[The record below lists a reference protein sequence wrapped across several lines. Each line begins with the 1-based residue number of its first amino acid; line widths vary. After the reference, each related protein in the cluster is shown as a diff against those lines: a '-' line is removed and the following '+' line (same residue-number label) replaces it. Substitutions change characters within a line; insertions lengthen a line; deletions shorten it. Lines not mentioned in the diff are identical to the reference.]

1 MLPQEAHCFQDR
13 GAGRRLAREM
23 AGGGTAV
30 LGQVLAGTGGVGKT
44 QLAARYARDLL
55 RDREIDVLL
64 WITAVKRKAVVDAY
78 AQAAEELLGIVHADS
93 EQAAAQFL
101 AWLQPRGTGSDGER
115 GPGWMV
121 VLDDLADP
129 VDLLADPAVPHIG
142 LWPPAGPHGRTL
154 VTTRRRDAVLTGHGH
169 RCIDVGL
176 FARDESV
183 GYLTQVLSGARR
195 GPGARTADHDDCVAR
210 LAGDLGDLPLA
221 LSQAA
226 AYLLE
231 TELSCAEYR
240 ALLSS
245 RTRSLARLVPERG
258 MLPDTQSVS
267 VAAAWSLSLDRADRM
282 RPRGLASPMFEL
294 IALLDPSGIPGAVL
308 TGDVARAYLAVRRE
322 RGDRGLGGGGWDE
335 GGVGAG
341 AEGAVAGGAAGQG
354 AVGEGVVGARGGGEG
369 AGGEGVVDEE
379 DAVEALRA
387 LHRMHL
393 IDYTPAVPHQA
404 VRVHQLVQ
412 RSIRE
417 SLTRDRVD
425 EAART
430 AATALSYAW
439 PEVERDTALSGA
451 LRANTDALRRVAE
464 PALWGERASKV
475 LFDAGS
481 SLSDAGRYGDAR
493 DYFEDLAEQAARR
506 LGPDHRDTLE
516 ARLHLADLWALT
528 GHPGESLA
536 ALLALLDDYERV
548 CGPDDIDTLRARHEV
563 AHARGLIGD
572 VPGALMGFE
581 QLLVDLQR
589 EVGDDRPETLSAR
602 GFLALWWGEAGD
614 TAGAVAALEQ
624 LVADRERVLGRDHP
638 EPFRARHN
646 LARYRGQAGDAAG
659 AVAAYEELLADRER
673 VLGPDHTETLGNRG
687 ELAYWTG
694 ESGDSAGALVLFEQL
709 LVDMHRVLGP
719 DHIESLAARSSL
731 AYDWEQ
737 AGDLPGSV
745 LAYRQLL
752 DDLLRLFGPHHSQTA
767 TGATNLASVLITR
780 GRQHLR
786 EGRAMARD
794 GTARRDHHRPPT
806 PDAERRTPM
815 PEETSPPRPAR
826 FEQALA
832 CFHEA
837 RDLTHPEE
845 SPGVYGVILHDIADT
860 YRDARDL
867 KEAVEYFRQ
876 AVSYKLRADNPSD
889 LATTM
894 TALANTLVSMGEPTE
909 ARDVLEQLLAEVP
922 KIEEG
927 ERRAAV
933 LHNIGLTYE
942 ELGNLGV
949 EGAYQDGIAAY
960 REVLE
965 LIDGEADPGWYA
977 SVLKDIGDAYEAQDL
992 LAQAHAS
999 YEDAVRYTR
1008 RIEGASASLITVLI
1022 ALGRVSRRLGKL
1034 EGESA
1039 VNGAAATLGGAAAVV
1054 NGRVIEDAAGAGAE
1068 AGERDQEDVPPPADG
1083 IPPLPDA
1090 PPPDARPDSL
1100 PDSPPGEGS

>member
-1 MLPQEAHCFQDR
+1 M
-13 GAGRRLAREM
+13 
-23 AGGGTAV
+23 
-30 LGQVLAGTGGVGKT
+30 
-44 QLAARYARDLL
+44 
-55 RDREIDVLL
+55 
-64 WITAVKRKAVVDAY
+64 
-78 AQAAEELLGIVHADS
+78 
-93 EQAAAQFL
+93 
-101 AWLQPRGTGSDGER
+101 
-115 GPGWMV
+115 
-121 VLDDLADP
+121 LDDLADP
-129 VDLLADPAVPHIG
+129 VDLLADPALPRIG

-169 RCIDVGL
+169 SCIDVGL
-176 FARDESV
+176 FAREESV

-195 GPGARTADHDDCVAR
+195 GPGGRPAPRAADHDECVAL

-231 TELSCAEYR
+231 TDLSCAEYR
-240 ALLSS
+240 ALLSG

-282 RPRGLASPMFEL
+282 RPYGLASPMFEL

-308 TGDVARAYLAVRRE
+308 TGDVARAYLAMRRE
-322 RGDRGLGGGGWDE
+322 AAEDAVGADE
-335 GGVGAG
+335 GEGVGEG
-341 AEGAVAGGAAGQG
+341 EGAVAEVA
-354 AVGEGVVGARGGGEG
+354 
-369 AGGEGVVDEE
+369 VDEE

-393 IDYTPAVPHQA
+393 IDYTPGVPHQA

-417 SLTRDRVD
+417 SLKRERLD
-425 EAART
+425 EAAWAS
-430 AATALSYAW
+430 AAALADAW

-451 LRANTDALRRVAE
+451 LRANADALRRVAE
-464 PALWGERASKV
+464 SALWGDRAGKV
-475 LFDAGS
+475 LFDVGS
-481 SLSDAGRYGDAR
+481 SLSAAGRYSDAK
-493 DYFEDLAEQAARR
+493 DYFQTLAEQAARR

-516 ARLHLADLWALT
+516 ARLHVADLWALT

-536 ALLALLDDYERV
+536 ALLEVLDDYERV
-548 CGPDDIDTLRARHEV
+548 CGPDDVDTLRARHEV
-563 AHARGLIGD
+563 AHSRGLIGD
-572 VPGALMGFE
+572 VSGALMGFE

-614 TAGAVAALEQ
+614 TAGAIAALEQ
-624 LVADRERVLGRDHP
+624 LVADRERVMGRDHP

-646 LARYRGQAGDAAG
+646 LARYRGQAGDARG

-673 VLGPDHTETLGNRG
+673 VLGPDHTETLDTRG
-687 ELAYWTG
+687 ELAYWIG
-694 ESGDSAGALVLFEQL
+694 ESGDRNRGIIASEQL
-709 LVDMHRVLGP
+709 LVDMGRVFGP
-719 DHIESLAARSSL
+719 DHIESLACRSGL
-731 AYDWEQ
+731 AYEWER
-737 AGDLPGSV
+737 AGDVAGAV
-745 LAYRQLL
+745 LAYRQLH

-767 TGATNLASVLITR
+767 TGAVNLTSVLITR

-786 EGRAMARD
+786 EGRARAGD
-794 GTARRDHHRPPT
+794 GTVPSDQQSPPT

-815 PEETSPPRPAR
+815 PEETSKARPAR

-837 RDLTHPEE
+837 RDLTDPEE
-845 SPGVYGVILHDIADT
+845 SPGVYGVVLHDIADT

-876 AVSYKLRADNPSD
+876 AESYKRRANNPSD

-894 TALANTLVSMGEPTE
+894 TALANTLLAMGEPTE
-909 ARDVLEQLLAEVP
+909 SRDVLERLLVETP
-922 KIEEG
+922 KIEDL
-927 ERRAAV
+927 ERQAAV
-933 LHNIGLTYE
+933 LHNVALTYE
-942 ELGNLGV
+942 ELGRMGM
-949 EGAYQDGIAAY
+949 EGAYQDAVASY
-960 REVLE
+960 RAVLD
-965 LIDGEADPGWYA
+965 LVDGEADPGWYA
-977 SVLKDIGDAYEAQDL
+977 TVLKDIGDAYEAQEL
-992 LAQAHAS
+992 LVQAHAS

-1008 RIEGASASLITVLI
+1008 RIEGTSASLITVLI

-1039 VNGAAATLGGAAAVV
+1039 VNGAGASIGGAAPVV
-1054 NGRVIEDAAGAGAE
+1054 NGMVIEDAGARPDGAPPADAVPPSGLPDGRVQKDE
-1068 AGERDQEDVPPPADG
+1068 RVQEDERAQEGERAQEDAPPPPDG
-1083 IPPLPDA
+1083 IPP
-1090 PPPDARPDSL
+1090 L